1 MGVDFNKMDID
12 TVVIFG
18 AGSFL
23 AKKIIKRINFKK
35 AICFSKT
42 LNKNSSKSKKILFF
56 KSYLGNKEKINKL
69 LNKKKITVIFFNNT
83 TFDNLIL
90 NKSHSEISK
99 EISENIINT
108 FDNAREI
115 SKVLV
120 KNNFGRLIFVNST
133 RALKGDVGTSGYSI
147 SKHGILGMMKSFSKE
162 LSRFNVT
169 SNCLSL
175 GFFESPLFK
184 KISKKTRSNLLGKC
198 DNKSIGDIDSLANAI
213 KFISNSNYVT
223 GSTVF
228 VDGGYQ

>member
-1 MGVDFNKMDID
+1 MGINFNKMDLD

-42 LNKNSSKSKKILFF
+42 LNKSFSKSKKILFF
-56 KSYLGNKEKINKL
+56 KSYLDNQEKINKL

-90 NKSHSEISK
+90 NKNHLEISK

-108 FDNAREI
+108 FNNAREI

-120 KNNFGRLIFVNST
+120 KNNFGRLIFINST

-184 KISKKTRSNLLGKC
+184 KISKKTRNNLLSKC
-198 DNKSIGDIDSLANAI
+198 DNKSIGDINSLANAI

>member
-1 MGVDFNKMDID
+1 MGIDFNKMDLD

-42 LNKNSSKSKKILFF
+42 LKKNLLKNKKILFF
-56 KSYLGNKEKINKL
+56 ESYLDNQEKISKL
-69 LNKKKITVIFFNNT
+69 LNKKKITVIFFNNI

-90 NKSHSEISK
+90 NKSHLEISK
-99 EISENIINT
+99 EISENIIST

-115 SKVLV
+115 SKILI
-120 KNNFGRLIFVNST
+120 KNNFGRLIFVSST
-133 RALKGDVGTSGYSI
+133 RAVRGDVGTSGYSI

-175 GFFESPLFK
+175 GFFESPSFK
-184 KISKKTRSNLLGKC
+184 KINKTTRENLLNKC
-198 DNKSIGDIDSLANAI
+198 DNKSMGDINSIVNAI

-223 GSTVF
+223 GSTIF
-228 VDGGYQ
+228 IDGGYQ

>member
-1 MGVDFNKMDID
+1 MKENNREPLTCLMECH
-12 TVVIFG
+12 IFPIYLYE
-18 AGSFL
+18 F
-23 AKKIIKRINFKK
+23 FVQ
-35 AICFSKT
+35 FS
-42 LNKNSSKSKKILFF
+42 SR
-56 KSYLGNKEKINKL
+56 KINHSY
-69 LNKKKITVIFFNNT
+69 FFNNT

-162 LSRFNVT
+162 LYT
-169 SNCLSL
+169 SD
-175 GFFESPLFK
+175 FPDPD
-184 KISKKTRSNLLGKC
+184 LLIRTSGE
-198 DNKSIGDIDSLANAI
+198 NR
-213 KFISNSNYVT
+213 ISNFLLWQIAYSEIYLTETYWPDFRERELINALYDYQSRERRF
-223 GSTVF
+223 GKVF
-228 VDGGYQ
+228 E

>member
-1 MGVDFNKMDID
+1 MDLD

-18 AGSFL
+18 ADSFL
-23 AKKIIKRINFKK
+23 ARKIIKKINFKQ

-42 LNKNSSKSKKILFF
+42 LDQSLLKTKKILLF
-56 KSYLGNKEKINKL
+56 KSYLDNREKINKL
-69 LNKKKITVIFFNNT
+69 LNKKKITVIFFNNIA
-83 TFDNLIL
+83 FDNLIL
-90 NKSHSEISK
+90 NKSHLEISK

-115 SKVLV
+115 SKVLI
-120 KNNFGRLIFVNST
+120 KNNFGRLIFVNSS
-133 RALKGDVGTSGYSI
+133 RALRGDVGTSGYSI

-162 LSRFNVT
+162 FSRFNVT

-184 KISKKTRSNLLGKC
+184 KISKKTRDNLLSKC
-198 DNKSIGDIDSLANAI
+198 DNKSIGDINSLVNAI
-213 KFISNSNYVT
+213 KFISSSNYVT